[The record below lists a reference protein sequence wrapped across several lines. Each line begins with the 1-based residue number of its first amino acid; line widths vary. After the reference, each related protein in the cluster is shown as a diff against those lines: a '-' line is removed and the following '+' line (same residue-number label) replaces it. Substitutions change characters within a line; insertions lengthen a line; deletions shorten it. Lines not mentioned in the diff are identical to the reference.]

1 MSETIEAS
9 QIENQKEKIANP
21 VEANCIQ
28 KDTTKWLCELKTWI
42 FETSQEKSNEQIKE
56 LLQTQNY
63 LAEKVSAENENQ
75 VLLVIKSPS
84 WKYHL
89 ITIPRS
95 FWEQQ
100 KITINIEWK
109 NISLEA
115 VPKTNGYN
123 TEYKIND
130 GNGEWKQIAILFTMI
145 NPEWKALKQKII
157 ELENIKTEILEQN
170 KKLQKDEKTLQWK
183 IKKEEKEKKKDF
195 KKHIQNYHEE
205 WERIKEKL
213 LSSRVKIQ
221 TLNSIL
227 SSKKNELSKIKKL
240 IDFPYTPYNRMY
252 DTPEM
257 RNSGFA
263 YIDAGTKNAFTHL
276 WNEKS
281 VVGKEKKLTIQEAF
295 SHDIAT
301 TLNIV
306 ERMDFYSYFEKDG
319 KTLKD
324 KKTLDEL
331 MNKQI
336 SKALTTIALNQKW
349 AFNWQRSQV
358 GALWIGQFMPTTY
371 QNLLERYKK
380 IFPENLNFENWA
392 KDHDTSFR
400 LQALHFHEE
409 SRAMPKWIK
418 ENWSALMN
426 DKEAKIWLYALIAA
440 GYNGSI
446 TRVVKEAELG
456 DSFNKD
462 LLHPNT
468 LIARLSKNRE
478 TQTYVMKF
486 VHTWKHLEKTYRE
499 FWK

>member
-1 MSETIEAS
+1 MSEIIPNTK
-9 QIENQKEKIANP
+9 IENQKDKIQNP
-21 VEANCIQ
+21 IEANCIQ
-28 KDTTKWLCELKTWI
+28 KDTVKWLCELKTWV
-42 FETSQEKSNEQIKE
+42 FETSQEKTNEQIKE

-75 VLLVIKSPS
+75 VLLVIKSPTG
-84 WKYHL
+84 KYHL

-100 KITINIEWK
+100 KLAINIEWK

-130 GNGEWKQIAILFTMI
+130 GNGERKQIAILFTMI
-145 NPEWKALKQKII
+145 NPEWKAQKQKIA
-157 ELENIKTEILEQN
+157 ELENIRKELIEQN
-170 KKLQKDEKTLQWK
+170 KKLQKDEKTLQLK

-195 KKHIQNYHEE
+195 KKHIQTYKNEIQKSKDKVVNN
-205 WERIKEKL
+205 W
-213 LSSRVKIQ
+213 VKVQ
-221 TLNSIL
+221 TLNSIIWW
-227 SSKKNELSKIKKL
+227 KNRDLSKIKKL
-240 IDFPYTPYNRMY
+240 IDFPYTPYNRSY
-252 DTPEM
+252 DTQEM
-257 RNSGFA
+257 RNSGFS
-263 YIDAGTKNAFTHL
+263 YIDAGTKNAFSHL

-281 VVGKEKKLTIQEAF
+281 VVGKEKKLTIREAF

-306 ERMDFYSYFEKDG
+306 ERMDFYSYFQRDG

-324 KKTLDEL
+324 KKTLDDL

-358 GALWIGQFMPTTY
+358 WALWIGQFMPSTY
-371 QNLLERYKK
+371 SNLLDRYKK
-380 IFPENLNFENWA
+380 IFPENMPFEDGA

-409 SRAMPKWIK
+409 SRAFPKWIK
-418 ENWSALMN
+418 DNWQSLVN
-426 DKEAKIWLYALIAA
+426 DKEARIGLHALIAA

-446 TRVVKEAELG
+446 TRIIKEAQLWETF
-456 DSFNKD
+456 DKS
-462 LLHPNT
+462 LLHPDN
-468 LIARLSKNRE
+468 LIERLGKNKE

-486 VHTWKHLEKTYRE
+486 VFTWNYLEKTYRE